1 MENQKIAFIIHLRD
15 PSNQDRIIEMVQ
27 NFKSPKD
34 FKFKLIFAFGK
45 TIGEAFSKVHDDSY
59 FKFWTTD
66 SILQISDKIWSSI
79 GFITENA
86 RDARIIGF
94 LGSEIPID
102 ADFSKAQ
109 SIFGSYTFSE
119 DGESA
124 IRDNF
129 REPYIFQ
136 EVQMIDPSLIVTLE
150 NEIEFDPKI
159 PDEYLGASICLN
171 LKEKGFKSVVAMT
184 PKDEPIAI
192 FDQPSIYQR
201 QTIESNR
208 KKFFD
213 RYHKKFLPLVSILI
227 PSYNQPRFFKLALES
242 ALNQTY
248 PNIEILVGD
257 DSTDDRVQKLIKPY
271 LKKHR
276 NLFYDRHEKPLGFNG
291 RGNMQKLLEDCHGQ
305 FIQYL
310 YHDDLI
316 KPGKIER
323 MIEVFQHDIVEE
335 IAFVASVRNLI
346 DADGNPIDES
356 TFNPPAN
363 TIIESK
369 NLTRSILE
377 NCGNS
382 IGELTTILFRKKDLW
397 KDLNGIPRI
406 GNFLGMQD
414 DSMWDVS
421 TFLEIGRKHG
431 KIVFLR
437 DTLSSMRLHADQN
450 SQNPRV
456 CVTVLLDFL
465 GFILTAF
472 AYRIHI
478 ESAAQLIK
486 NLELWAERQK
496 SIRENLKIDW
506 EKFFDEESD
515 FETVTL
521 KKIIDALES
530 KNFQNAI
537 NLELTYLKRKDGIEL
552 FLDHFCYNENGIW
565 MLKDF

>member
-478 ESAAQLIK
+478 ESSAQLIK

-506 EKFFDEESD
+506 EKFFDEESN

-530 KNFQNAI
+530 KNFREAI
-537 NLELTYLKRKDGIEL
+537 HLELTYLETKDGIEL

>member
-478 ESAAQLIK
+478 ESSAQLIK

-496 SIRENLKIDW
+496 SIRKNIQIDW
-506 EKFFDEESD
+506 DKFFNEDSNPQ
-515 FETVTL
+515 TIIL

-530 KNFQNAI
+530 KNFREAI
-537 NLELTYLKRKDGIEL
+537 HLELTYLETKDGIAQ
-552 FLDHFCYNENGIW
+552 FMDSFCRNENGFW
-565 MLKDF
+565 TLKNF